1 MARYEVAPTKTN
13 FLEIKRQLS
22 FASQGSDLLKQKK
35 DILTA
40 ELMSFLDKAKDIQM
54 RIDDCCKESFGFLV
68 KTKTVL
74 GTENLREIANNS
86 PLKSSVRISFRK
98 TMGVNLPKVEVGV
111 SKQELFYGVN
121 DTTMYLDETVKSFQN
136 LLQEIGSFA
145 EIKIS
150 VMKLA
155 KEVRKTIQR
164 VNALDKIYIPDHDET
179 LKYIQG
185 ALEESERE
193 TFFVLKTLKKRMQ
206 KQ

>member
-1 MARYEVAPTKTN
+1 MARYEIAPTKSN
-13 FLEIKRQLS
+13 FLDTKRKLS

-40 ELMSFLDKAKDIQM
+40 ELMSFLDKTKDIQM
-54 RIDDCCKESFGFLV
+54 RIDDLCKESFAALAKV
-68 KTKTVL
+68 KTIA
-74 GTENLREIANNS
+74 GYDNLKEIASCS

-98 TMGVNLPKVEVGV
+98 TMGVNLPKVETGV
-111 SKQELFYGVN
+111 SKQEFFYSTG
-121 DTTMYLDETVKSFQN
+121 DTSMYLDETVKNFQK
-136 LLQEIGSFA
+136 LLQEIGNFA

-185 ALEESERE
+185 CLEESERE
-193 TFFVLKTLKKRMQ
+193 TFFVLKNLKKRMQ

>member
-1 MARYEVAPTKTN
+1 MARYEIAPTKTN
-13 FLEIKRQLS
+13 FLDTKRKLS

-40 ELMSFLDKAKDIQM
+40 ELMSFLDKAKDIQTY
-54 RIDDCCKESFGFLV
+54 IDDLCKESFALLA
-68 KTKTVL
+68 KTKVL
-74 GTENLREIANNS
+74 KGSSTLESIAHTS
-86 PLKSSVRISFRK
+86 PLKSSVYISFRK
-98 TMGVNLPKVEVGV
+98 TMGVSLPKVEAGV
-111 SKQELFYGVN
+111 SKQEFFYGME
-121 DTTMYLDETVKSFQN
+121 DTPMYLDQTVKSFQK
-136 LLQEIGSFA
+136 LLSEIGNFA

-164 VNALDKIYIPDHDET
+164 VNALDKIYIPDHEDT
-179 LKYIQG
+179 LKYIQDS
-185 ALEESERE
+185 LEESERE